1 MHRSF
6 KDSKKVID
14 MASFDNDSA
23 LINKRV
29 ILVRFGGEFG
39 IKSRQTRRRMVGH
52 LRHNI
57 EILLKQYGI
66 FKIIDFRDRLLLF
79 SESYNDLE
87 IPAHDIVNSI
97 SGVSSVSPALIV
109 KATESTIISGGL
121 KDATAHIQPN
131 SSFAVRVRREGKH
144 PFSSMDIARKLG
156 STILSSGIKD
166 IKVDLENP
174 DFKIFLDIRGPLA
187 FIYTKVFRGMDG
199 IPSQSQGTVVALI
212 RPNYNSIFAAW
223 LMKKRGVN
231 LVPIFFKTGKLS
243 EEAFISKTQSH
254 FGHPITTI
262 PIQSLLDSF
271 KTNSS
276 LCLYCQ
282 LYCEYVCQNIAKE
295 QRIPTIVSPTCFDF
309 NEETMSLES
318 LEILEK
324 ISVLPIIRPIQLGF
338 FGQRLDED
346 NLDLSACC
354 SFRSKVSLQMS
365 DDFYNID
372 IKEIFSFK
380 PERRSII

>member
-1 MHRSF
+1 MLNLCE
-6 KDSKKVID
+6 DYKKVVN
-14 MASFDNDSA
+14 MASFTDDSA

-39 IKSRQTRRRMVGH
+39 IKSRQTRRRMVNH

-57 EILLKQYGI
+57 KTLLKQYGI
-66 FKIIDFRDRLLLF
+66 FKIIEFRDRLLIF

-87 IPAHDIVNSI
+87 IPAQVIVTSI

-121 KDATAHIQPN
+121 RDATAKIQPN
-131 SSFAVRVRREGKH
+131 NSFAVRVRREGNH

-156 STILSSGIKD
+156 TTILSSRIKD

-174 DFKIFLDIRGPLA
+174 DFEIFLDIRGSLT

-212 RPNYNSIFAAW
+212 RPNFNSIFAAW

-231 LVPIFFKTGKLS
+231 LVPVFFKTGKHS
-243 EEAFISKTQSH
+243 EEEFISNAQSQ
-254 FGHPITTI
+254 FGHPITII
-262 PIQSLLDSF
+262 PIKSLLDSF
-271 KTNSS
+271 KTNPS
-276 LCLYCQ
+276 LCLFCQ
-282 LYCEYVCQNIAKE
+282 MYCEHVCQNIAKE
-295 QRIPTIVSPTCFDF
+295 QRIPTIVSPTCFNF

-324 ISVLPIIRPIQLGF
+324 FSVLPIIRPIQLGF
-338 FGQRLDED
+338 FGQRLDND
-346 NLDLSACC
+346 NLDRSACC
-354 SFRSKVSLQMS
+354 SVRSKVSLQLY

-372 IKEIFSFK
+372 IEEIFSFQ